1 MARVKAKKARRGA
14 IAGVKGWNFPWLF
27 SMSVWPRSSQ
37 HGVIRVLLRS
47 HFQPQQKQWLNADLA
62 RGILAEND
70 WDWIA
75 FLRFR
80 LSTVVE
86 VFHSSQGCYK
96 WNVADICR
104 YSNEIEH
111 RAMRLNYSTSTCSNL
126 PRIMKQI
133 ETDWNHMNI
142 WTSLVFTQVCFGIAK
157 SHVTHFSCPKLDD
170 EISRSAGLRDNLL
183 DSSPFAAYS
192 LDLPRNAQA
201 VGPFFVLPK
210 PPAAGN
216 CFVCWIWGICLK
228 NRVWQ
233 NWGELHCHTERL
245 QCEYV
250 SAECSLPFGMFIP
263 WLFIGIS
270 NHFFPRNFACKNCIL
285 YAKAQRYNKL
295 IWPAIYWYGHTLY
308 NSQFLHDIR
317 HLTCRC
323 SCVFVCGSCMILLN
337 DLFSLVHAR
346 MFCLSF
352 AKGLAGET
360 DWCRSLGPFFQS
372 TNC

>member
-1 MARVKAKKARRGA
+1 
-14 IAGVKGWNFPWLF
+14 
-27 SMSVWPRSSQ
+27 
-37 HGVIRVLLRS
+37 
-47 HFQPQQKQWLNADLA
+47 
-62 RGILAEND
+62 
-70 WDWIA
+70 
-75 FLRFR
+75 
-80 LSTVVE
+80 
-86 VFHSSQGCYK
+86 
-96 WNVADICR
+96 
-104 YSNEIEH
+104 
-111 RAMRLNYSTSTCSNL
+111 MRLNYSTSTCSNL

-270 NHFFPRNFACKNCIL
+270 NHFFRGTLHVRIAYCMQRLKDIINWYGRPSIDMAIHCTILSFFMIFA
-285 YAKAQRYNKL
+285 
-295 IWPAIYWYGHTLY
+295 IWPAG
-308 NSQFLHDIR
+308 
-317 HLTCRC
+317 
-323 SCVFVCGSCMILLN
+323 
-337 DLFSLVHAR
+337 VHAFLFVDLVWSCWMIFFLWCMQGCFVSHLQR
-346 MFCLSF
+346 VSRVKPTDAGHLDHSSRARIARTCLALAQWCGCHRWKGAAVEERVRFFGGGYLFCCLTF
-352 AKGLAGET
+352 VKRIPFQFVMKEMQMHYIQ
-360 DWCRSLGPFFQS
+360 RIMSLG
-372 TNC
+372 TGLMCTI